1 MLQKAKKEWG
11 LTRCKEEHNCSFCNN
26 VEDVNTLI
34 KIRDLYAEGVDL
46 WSIEKAFDLPEK
58 SLMKHAYRRRWEMKR
73 RRWNTRSLKEE
84 VVILARK
91 RLMEN
96 WNVTTDQTPD
106 KMMEILSKAA
116 EIGGRGVV
124 VGVNVNNNPREED
137 NISWE
142 ERAYNRKG
150 TTIETTFTKED
161 DGEEDNVNN
170 K

>member
-1 MLQKAKKEWG
+1 MVALPEKKNKKEWG
-11 LTRCKEEHNCSFCNN
+11 LTRCKEEVNCSFCNN
-26 VEDVNTLI
+26 VEDVGTLI

-84 VVILARK
+84 VIILARK
-91 RLMEN
+91 RLMET
-96 WNVTTDQTPD
+96 WDTATEQTPD
-106 KMMEILSKAA
+106 RMMELLAKAA

-124 VGVNVNNNPREED
+124 VGVNVNNNNGKED

-142 ERAYNRKG
+142 ERAYNRRG
-150 TTIETTFTKED
+150 ETIEATFTKE
-161 DGEEDNVNN
+161 EDNSVNS
-170 K
+170 